1 MASKRV
7 ISAAEMEQ
15 LSHDERAQLVTE
27 NMLNSLDELEPA
39 FRARVE
45 ARGRKILEDRGLVDP
60 EPT

>member
-1 MASKRV
+1 MGNKRV

-27 NMLNSLDELEPA
+27 NMLSSINELDPA
-39 FRARVE
+39 FRARVQ
-45 ARGRKILEDRGLVDP
+45 ARARKILEDRELLDP